1 MSLHKIGELAAP
13 GAFCER
19 TPAAI
24 RVSYERSFTLL
35 AVSSSVCKA
44 WVSHA
49 NQCAQSAL
57 PGAWAKRTNSVSGV
71 EYSLAGVGG
80 LKLCRRRNVLR
91 SENIRRKPY
100 RCLGLS
106 VCLCRWQAAHP
117 RQPLCRRRI
126 YRRGI
131 PPHPKSLSVRKKS
144 PTSAWGRS
152 TSSTRKTPERPDSAK
167 SLPEAAAEAAAA
179 EAAAAG
185 AAAEAAAAEAGAE
198 AAAAEAA
205 AAACR
210 GEFAVSARLGAL
222 RLR

>member
-1 MSLHKIGELAAP
+1 MPINVRNRPCKVHRQSVRI
-13 GAFCER
+13 AFRASTFASRRGR
-19 TPAAI
+19 T
-24 RVSYERSFTLL
+24 R
-35 AVSSSVCKA
+35 
-44 WVSHA
+44 
-49 NQCAQSAL
+49 
-57 PGAWAKRTNSVSGV
+57 
-71 EYSLAGVGG
+71 
-80 LKLCRRRNVLR
+80 LCRRRSVLR
-91 SENIRRKPY
+91 SENIQRKPY
-100 RCLGLS
+100 RWLGLS
-106 VCLCRWQAAHP
+106 VCLCRWRVAHP

-131 PPHPKSLSVRKKS
+131 PPRPKSLSVRKKS

-152 TSSTRKTPERPDSAK
+152 TSSTKKTPGRPDSAK

-179 EAAAAG
+179 EAVAAG
-185 AAAEAAAAEAGAE
+185 AAAEAAAAEAAGAE

>member
-1 MSLHKIGELAAP
+1 MPINVRNRPCKVHRQSVRI
-13 GAFCER
+13 AFRASTFASRRGR
-19 TPAAI
+19 T
-24 RVSYERSFTLL
+24 R
-35 AVSSSVCKA
+35 
-44 WVSHA
+44 
-49 NQCAQSAL
+49 
-57 PGAWAKRTNSVSGV
+57 
-71 EYSLAGVGG
+71 
-80 LKLCRRRNVLR
+80 LCRRRSVLR
-91 SENIRRKPY
+91 SENIQRKPY
-100 RCLGLS
+100 RWLGLS
-106 VCLCRWQAAHP
+106 VCLCRWRAAHP

-131 PPHPKSLSVRKKS
+131 PPRPKSLSVRKKS

-167 SLPEAAAEAAAA
+167 SLLEAADAAA
-179 EAAAAG
+179 AAAAG
-185 AAAEAAAAEAGAE
+185 AAAEAAAEAAAAAAEAGAE

>member
-1 MSLHKIGELAAP
+1 MCAIGLARRIGKAYQWHS
-13 GAFCER
+13 GRRIFASRRGR
-19 TPAAI
+19 T
-24 RVSYERSFTLL
+24 R
-35 AVSSSVCKA
+35 
-44 WVSHA
+44 
-49 NQCAQSAL
+49 
-57 PGAWAKRTNSVSGV
+57 
-71 EYSLAGVGG
+71 
-80 LKLCRRRNVLR
+80 LCRRRSVLR

-100 RCLGLS
+100 RWLGLS

-117 RQPLCRRRI
+117 RQPLYRRRI

-167 SLPEAAAEAAAA
+167 SLPEAADAAA
-179 EAAAAG
+179 AAAAG
-185 AAAEAAAAEAGAE
+185 GAAEAAAEAAAAEAGAE

-222 RLR
+222 RFS

>member
-1 MSLHKIGELAAP
+1 MCAIGLARCIGKAYEYRF
-13 GAFCER
+13 GRRIFASRRGR
-19 TPAAI
+19 T
-24 RVSYERSFTLL
+24 
-35 AVSSSVCKA
+35 
-44 WVSHA
+44 
-49 NQCAQSAL
+49 Q
-57 PGAWAKRTNSVSGV
+57 
-71 EYSLAGVGG
+71 
-80 LKLCRRRNVLR
+80 LCRRRSVLR

-185 AAAEAAAAEAGAE
+185 AAAEAAAAEAAGAE

-210 GEFAVSARLGAL
+210 GEFAVSARLGRAPITL
-222 RLR
+222 TDARSWPG

>member
-1 MSLHKIGELAAP
+1 MPINVRNRPCKVHRQSVRI
-13 GAFCER
+13 AFRASTFASRRGR
-19 TPAAI
+19 T
-24 RVSYERSFTLL
+24 R
-35 AVSSSVCKA
+35 
-44 WVSHA
+44 
-49 NQCAQSAL
+49 
-57 PGAWAKRTNSVSGV
+57 
-71 EYSLAGVGG
+71 
-80 LKLCRRRNVLR
+80 LCRRRSVLR

-144 PTSAWGRS
+144 PTSAWGHS

-167 SLPEAAAEAAAA
+167 SLPEAADAAA
-179 EAAAAG
+179 AAAAG
-185 AAAEAAAAEAGAE
+185 AAAEAAAEAAAAEAGAE

-210 GEFAVSARLGAL
+210 GEFAV
-222 RLR
+222 